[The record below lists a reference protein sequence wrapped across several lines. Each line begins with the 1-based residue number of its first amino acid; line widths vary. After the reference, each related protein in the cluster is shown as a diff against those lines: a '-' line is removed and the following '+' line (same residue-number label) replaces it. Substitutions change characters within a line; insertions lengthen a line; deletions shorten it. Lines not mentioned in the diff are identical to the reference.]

1 MSTFIELTGSGDN
14 LPIAVNMDTVL
25 EVVGLPNGC
34 SELVHEYTRRG
45 FRGVMV
51 TEPIGKVMQLWKEAQ
66 KK

>member
-1 MSTFIELTGSGDN
+1 VSTFIELTGAGDN

-25 EVVGLPNGC
+25 EVIGLPNGY
-34 SELVHEYTRRG
+34 SELVHEYARRG
-45 FRGVMV
+45 FRGVAV